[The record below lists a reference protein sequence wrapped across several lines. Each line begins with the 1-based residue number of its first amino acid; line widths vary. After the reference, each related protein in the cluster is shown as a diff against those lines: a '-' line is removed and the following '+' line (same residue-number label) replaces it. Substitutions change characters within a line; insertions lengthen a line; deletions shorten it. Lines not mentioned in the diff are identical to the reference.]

1 MLPDIGLIAL
11 TIAFGGAVYATLLS
25 VNGGIYQRQAWVAS
39 ARNASLAVFGLLTIS
54 VLAVTVSL
62 YTLDFSQAYVAD
74 VSSQAM
80 SPFLRITALWGGQQG
95 SVLFWAWMM
104 AGFVAVVVVRKWEV
118 DRELM
123 PYVIFVA
130 MLTTTFFI
138 GVVLFITNPFTKMW
152 IVPGGQD
159 LVLAVF
165 APANAQ
171 QYIPQEGSG
180 LNPLLRHFGMI
191 GHPPT
196 TYLGFTGF
204 VIPFAF
210 AIAAL
215 ITGKSTSDQW
225 IRTTRRWTLVAW
237 IFLSIGLV
245 LGGRW
250 AYDVLG
256 WGGFWGWDPVENA
269 MLMPWLTG
277 TAFLHSVMMT

>member
-1 MLPDIGLIAL
+1 MIADIGLIAL
-11 TIAFGGAVYATLLS
+11 SIAFLFSVYATLAS
-25 VNGGIYQRQAWVAS
+25 AYGGRASRPNWVES
-39 ARNASLAVFGLLTIS
+39 ARNAALLVFPLLTVS
-54 VLAVTVSL
+54 VLALVYSL
-62 YTLDFSQAYVAD
+62 YTLDFSLAYVYD
-74 VSSQAM
+74 VSSQVM
-80 SPFLRITALWGGQQG
+80 SPFLRVTALWGGQQG
-95 SVLFWAWMM
+95 SVLFWAWIM
-104 AGFVAVVVVRKWEV
+104 AGFVAIVLLRKWER

-123 PYVIFVA
+123 PYVIATA

-138 GVVLFITNPFTKMW
+138 GVVLFITNPFARLWLQSGATELTKA
-152 IVPGGQD
+152 ILQ
-159 LVLAVF
+159 
-165 APANAQ
+165 PANSMP
-171 QYIPQEGSG
+171 YIPQDGGG

-196 TYLGFTGF
+196 TYIGFTGF

-215 ITGKSTSDQW
+215 ITGKSRGDEW

-237 IFLSIGLV
+237 MFLTIGLI

-250 AYDVLG
+250 AFDVLG

-277 TAFLHSVMMT
+277 TA